1 MYYRCTRYTPYK
13 HQIYTRYTPDIHQ
26 IYTRYTPEYKRYT
39 PDIYNADIHQIST
52 RYMPDVCTPDKYQIY
67 TEFTSEK
74 HRIYS
79 IHQVNT
85 RLAWKPRFARNFLF
99 QSQRIPEIYNV
110 KYQIR
115 TTYTIRYKLY
125 ISTQT
130 LNISLKPYLRDTYV
144 TEHFNYKTHIRM
156 LSHLVFES
164 NTIVK
169 VCFNISYLMN
179 FYEPNVS

>member
-1 MYYRCTRYTPYK
+1 
-13 HQIYTRYTPDIHQ
+13 
-26 IYTRYTPEYKRYT
+26 
-39 PDIYNADIHQIST
+39 
-52 RYMPDVCTPDKYQIY
+52 MPDVYTPDKYQIY

-115 TTYTIRYKLY
+115 TTYTIRHKLY

-144 TEHFNYKTHIRM
+144 TEHFSYKTHIRM
-156 LSHLVFES
+156 LSHFG
-164 NTIVK
+164 I
-169 VCFNISYLMN
+169 
-179 FYEPNVS
+179 